1 MRHLIALA
9 AAIAVLAA
17 PALAAAASCP
27 ANALN
32 ASTALWPAGS
42 IPTGKTV
49 SAPHPCGKILTCTGG
64 LPRVFTTRQCRWE

>member
-27 ANALN
+27 ANARN

-49 SAPHPCGKILTCTGG
+49 TATHPCGRTLTCVGG
-64 LPRVFTTRQCRWE
+64 VPHDFMSRQCHWQ